1 MPRILA
7 IDFGLKRTGLA
18 VTDPLQII
26 ATALDT
32 VPSDTVI
39 PILQQYFKKEEVTE
53 IVLGYPRTLRNEDTD
68 MTEPVRK
75 LSAILQN
82 LFPGKKLILLDE
94 RFTSVLAQ
102 RTLLASGTKKKDRQ
116 VKGNVDKVS
125 ATILLQDYMNSKH

>member
-39 PILQQYFKKEEVTE
+39 PFLQQYFKKEEVTE

-75 LSAILQN
+75 LSATLQN